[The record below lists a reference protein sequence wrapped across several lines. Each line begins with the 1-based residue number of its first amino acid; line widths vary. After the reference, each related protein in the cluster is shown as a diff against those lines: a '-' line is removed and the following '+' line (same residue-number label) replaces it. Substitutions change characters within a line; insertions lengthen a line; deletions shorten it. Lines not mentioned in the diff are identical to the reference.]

1 MPGAS
6 AAERSHAADVTPL
19 RTSGIPGS
27 VALPPTATLETA
39 GGKPAPTATAEAAGG
54 KPAWMVQLQA
64 RKAGKSD
71 AAAVPAAAAEPMNEL
86 QAMLAKRRAKQDE

>member
-1 MPGAS
+1 M
-6 AAERSHAADVTPL
+6 ERSHAADLTPL
-19 RTSGIPGS
+19 CTPG
-27 VALPPTATLETA
+27 VPDGVLLPPTTTAETA
-39 GGKPAPTATAEAAGG
+39 TAGG

-71 AAAVPAAAAEPMNEL
+71 AVAVPAAVPAAAAAEPMNEL

>member
-1 MPGAS
+1 MPWGFIIG
-6 AAERSHAADVTPL
+6 RSHAADVTPL
-19 RTSGIPGS
+19 RTPGVPGG
-27 VALPPTATLETA
+27 VALL
-39 GGKPAPTATAEAAGG
+39 PTATAETAGG

-71 AAAVPAAAAEPMNEL
+71 AATVPAAVPAAAAAEPMNEL